1 VLLSAAAQIE
11 AAAGWKPAR
20 RVAAPAPA

>member
-1 VLLSAAAQIE
+1 VLLGVAAQLE

-20 RVAAPAPA
+20 RVAEPA